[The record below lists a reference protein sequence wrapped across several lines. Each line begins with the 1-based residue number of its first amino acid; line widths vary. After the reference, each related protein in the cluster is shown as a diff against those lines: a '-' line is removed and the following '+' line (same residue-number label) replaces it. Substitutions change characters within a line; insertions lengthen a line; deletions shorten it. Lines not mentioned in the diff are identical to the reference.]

1 MKFLAGLAF
10 GLLLSLATTAV
21 AAPQADLAIGISSSP
36 ASPEPGDRIT
46 YTIAV
51 TNYGPA
57 AAANVVTTH
66 TLSPHLIWVSATG
79 GCVGHQSG
87 SIIQCSGALSPGG
100 QVTYTVVTSL
110 SSSASLGDDI
120 VDVASV
126 TSDTPDSNPVNNS
139 ASLIRT
145 IGAAVPPP
153 MPVPTLTE
161 WAMIL
166 LGGLLAGGAVL
177 QLELRRRAV

>member
-21 AAPQADLAIGISSSP
+21 AAPEADLAITISSTP
-36 ASPEPGDRIT
+36 AALQPGDLIT
-46 YTIAV
+46 YTIVV
-51 TNYGPA
+51 TNRGPA

-66 TLSPHLIWVSATG
+66 TLSSHLTFVSATG
-79 GCVGHQSG
+79 GCVGSG
-87 SIIQCSGALSPGG
+87 HIIQCSEALSPGG
-100 QVTYTVVTSL
+100 QVTYNVGASL
-110 SSSASLGDDI
+110 PSSASLGDDI

-126 TSDTPDSNPVNNS
+126 TSDTPDPNPADNS
-139 ASLIRT
+139 ASLTKT

-153 MPVPTLTE
+153 TPVPTLTE

-166 LGGLLAGGAVL
+166 LAVLLAGGAAMHL
-177 QLELRRRAV
+177 QGRRRTA